1 SPAIGGGL
9 GATASGL
16 IIAIPAFGAFYFLR
30 NRARASIHHIQDI
43 TTRLFATR
51 PYESLAGVHL
61 GDEELYAAI
70 PNWLVQPRG
79 SGQTGKLITPAEE
92 RKKDRDMAAGA
103 GGAESGE
110 PEFQVA
116 PMIDVLLTILVF
128 FMTIT
133 SAQVLKVDKT
143 INLPVAKD
151 AQKKDNSRAETVVN
165 VRWKDKKAG
174 FVFDDRVFT
183 QAAEMVEPLK

>member
-1 SPAIGGGL
+1 M
-9 GATASGL
+9 AS
-16 IIAIPAFGAFYFLR
+16 
-30 NRARASIHHIQDI
+30 
-43 TTRLFATR
+43 
-51 PYESLAGVHL
+51 
-61 GDEELYAAI
+61 
-70 PNWLVQPRG
+70 
-79 SGQTGKLITPAEE
+79 
-92 RKKDRDMAAGA
+92 GA
-103 GGAESGE
+103 GGTESGE

-143 INLPVAKD
+143 INLPIAKD

-165 VRWKDKKAG
+165 VRWKDKKAS

-183 QAAEMVEPLK
+183 NAGAMVEPLKTAKVTGEKKVTAGANPTFRAVIRGDRDVPATFVAQAMNACAEAGITDISFSAVNKD

>member
-1 SPAIGGGL
+1 M
-9 GATASGL
+9 AS
-16 IIAIPAFGAFYFLR
+16 
-30 NRARASIHHIQDI
+30 
-43 TTRLFATR
+43 
-51 PYESLAGVHL
+51 
-61 GDEELYAAI
+61 
-70 PNWLVQPRG
+70 
-79 SGQTGKLITPAEE
+79 
-92 RKKDRDMAAGA
+92 GA

-143 INLPVAKD
+143 INLPIAKD

-174 FVFDDRVFT
+174 FVFNDKVYPN
-183 QAAEMVEPLK
+183 AADMVEPLKVAKTTGEKKITQGVNPTFRAVIRGDRDVPAMYVSQAMNACAEAGITDISFSAVNKD